1 MESKDNYWSTE
12 NKKIGVI
19 TLITWNLFD
28 IVKAVGGKLINPP
41 TEDIEITGVYHDS
54 RELTKGAIFVPI
66 IAERDG
72 HDFIQDAID
81 KGASAS
87 FWSADLNKA
96 PKNLPL
102 IQVEDTEEAF
112 KAFGQ
117 WYLEQVHPKVVGI
130 TGSNG
135 KTTTKDMT
143 AAVLSQ
149 KYETHKTAGNEN
161 NQLGVP
167 KTILSM
173 PKTTEMLVLEM
184 GMSSPGEI
192 TIHSQTAHPD
202 AVAVTMIGES
212 HLQAF
217 DGSREKLT
225 DEKMSIL
232 DGLKEGG
239 LFLHPYHEKLIDER
253 LDDTIRDQTFGFDEK
268 ADIYASNIVEKTE
281 ATSFSVTLTVEDE
294 KKELEITIPVPGKYN
309 VNNALMAILFGLEFE
324 VSLEE
329 IKEGLE
335 HFELTK
341 NRLEWIDGVNE
352 IHLLND
358 AYNASPTSVKAA
370 LSYFSG
376 IDTQGERIV
385 VLGDVLELGEQSKEL
400 HESMAEAVD
409 LEKYKAV
416 LLYGEE
422 MEALYHV
429 LNTREKSE
437 QVAHFS
443 GDKEPLIKEIKKLA
457 KPGDIVLFKSSNGT
471 DLLSVVDQLR
481 VKK

>member
-1 MESKDNYWSTE
+1 MIS
-12 NKKIGVI
+12 
-19 TLITWNLFD
+19 LITWNLFD
-28 IVKAVGGKLINPP
+28 IVKAVGGELINAPAK
-41 TEDIEITGVYHDS
+41 DILVSGVYHDS

-81 KGASAS
+81 KGAAAS
-87 FWSADLNKA
+87 FWSAGLDKA

-102 IQVEDTEEAF
+102 IKVEDTEQAF
-112 KAFGQ
+112 REFSR
-117 WYLEQVHPKVVGI
+117 WYLRQVQPKVIGI

-149 KYETHKTAGNEN
+149 KFKTHKTAGNEN

-173 PKTTEMLVLEM
+173 PKTTEVLVLEM

-192 TIHSQTAHPD
+192 AMHSQTAHPE

-212 HLQAF
+212 HIQAF

-239 LFLHPYHEKLIDER
+239 LFLHPYDEKLIDER
-253 LDDTIRDQTFGFDEK
+253 LDGSIRNQTFGFEKK
-268 ADIYASNIVEKTE
+268 ADIYAFNISEKTE
-281 ATSFSVTLTVEDE
+281 ETSFSAKVTVEGE
-294 KKELEITIPVPGKYN
+294 EKELEITIPIPGKYN
-309 VNNALMAILFGLEFE
+309 VNNALMAILFGLEFG
-324 VSLEE
+324 VSLQEA
-329 IKEGLE
+329 KEGLE

-341 NRLEWIDGVNE
+341 NRLEWLDGVNE
-352 IHLLND
+352 TRLLND

-370 LSYFSG
+370 LSYFSK
-376 IDTQGERIV
+376 IDTDGERIV
-385 VLGDVLELGEQSKEL
+385 VLGDVLELGEQSKVL
-400 HESMAEAVD
+400 HESIAEAVE

-416 LLYGEE
+416 FLYGEE
-422 MEALYHV
+422 MEALYDV
-429 LNTREKSE
+429 LNKREKSE
-437 QVAHFS
+437 RVAHFF
-443 GDKEPLIKEIKKLA
+443 GDKKPLIQEIEKLA
-457 KPGDIVLFKSSNGT
+457 EPGDIVLFKSSNGT

-481 VKK
+481 VDK

>member
-1 MESKDNYWSTE
+1 MIS
-12 NKKIGVI
+12 
-19 TLITWNLFD
+19 LITWNLFD
-28 IVKAVGGKLINPP
+28 IVKAVGGELINAPA
-41 TEDIEITGVYHDS
+41 EDIEISGVYHDS
-54 RELTKGAIFVPI
+54 RELTKGSIFVPI

-81 KGASAS
+81 KGAAAS
-87 FWSADLNKA
+87 FWSADLKSA

-102 IQVEDTEEAF
+102 IKVEDTEEAF
-112 KAFGQ
+112 KMFGH
-117 WYLEQVHPKVVGI
+117 WYLKQVNPKVVGI

-173 PKTTEMLVLEM
+173 PRTTEMLVLEM

-192 TIHSQTAHPD
+192 TVHSQTAHPD

-212 HLQAF
+212 HIQAF

-232 DGLKEGG
+232 DGLKEDG

-253 LDDTIRDQTFGFDEK
+253 LDESIRDQTFGFDEQ
-268 ADIYASNIVEKTE
+268 ADIYAFDIVEKTE
-281 ATSFSVTLTVEDE
+281 ETSFSATLSVDDE
-294 KKELEITIPVPGKYN
+294 EKELEITIPIPGKYN
-309 VNNALMAILFGLEFE
+309 VNNALMAILFGLEFG
-324 VSLEE
+324 VSLKEV
-329 IKEGLE
+329 KEGLE

-352 IHLLND
+352 THLLND
-358 AYNASPTSVKAA
+358 SYNASPTSVKAA

-376 IDTQGERIV
+376 INTEGDRIA

-429 LNTREKSE
+429 LKARKKSDH
-437 QVAHFS
+437 VAHFS
-443 GDKEPLIKEIKKLA
+443 GDKELLIKELKKLA
-457 KPGDIVLFKSSNGT
+457 EPEDIILFKSSNGT

-481 VKK
+481 AKK